1 MRQRYPLLLSL
12 LLSAGMA
19 TGAAAQG
26 AAPAAVA
33 APPVIT
39 PDQAP
44 PPDPYGTLTF
54 ATEND
59 VFGGGTDRYYTNGLL
74 LSYRS
79 PSADL
84 PRPLAW
90 LNDQLEWVLGPGTLR
105 WGAAVGQSIYTPQDT
120 YRSNPDPR
128 DRPYAGYLYGSVSLS
143 RVTELTSR
151 TVELQLGVVGP
162 AALGEQVQNNYH
174 RLLNIRRVDGWDYQ
188 LKDEAALT
196 AIYEQ
201 KWRVPTGS
209 VAGIDTELVP
219 SVSASVGNVQT
230 YAAAGGT
237 FRIGQGLDS
246 DFGPPRIRPGLSGS
260 GWVQPRENFEWYVFA
275 GLEGRAVARDIFL
288 DGNTFRDSRSVDKR
302 VFVGDFQA
310 GAAVVYRGVR
320 FALTQVWRSEEFY
333 GQSGRQKFGSL
344 SVSFRF

>member
-1 MRQRYPLLLSL
+1 MRLKHPALLSL
-12 LLSAGMA
+12 LLSAGMVS
-19 TGAAAQG
+19 GAWAQG
-26 AAPAAVA
+26 GAVA
-33 APPVIT
+33 TPPTIA

-44 PPDPYGTLTF
+44 PPDPFGTLTF
-54 ATEND
+54 TTDND

-84 PRPLAW
+84 PGPLAW
-90 LNDQLEWVLGPGTLR
+90 LNDRLEWVLGPGTLR
-105 WGAAVGQSIYTPQDT
+105 WGAAIGQSIFTPQDT
-120 YRSNPDPR
+120 QLYRPDPR

-162 AALGEQVQNNYH
+162 SALGEFVQNNYH
-174 RLLNIRRVDGWDYQ
+174 DLLNIRNVNGWDYQ
-188 LKDEAALT
+188 LKDEPAAT

-201 KWRVPTGS
+201 KWRVPVGTI
-209 VAGIDTELVP
+209 AGVEAEVIP
-219 SVSASVGNVQT
+219 SISASVGNVQT
-230 YAAAGGT
+230 YGAVGGT
-237 FRIGQGLDS
+237 FRIGQGLS
-246 DFGPPRIRPGLSGS
+246 ADFGPQRIRPGLSGS
-260 GWVQPRENFEWYVFA
+260 GWVQPRDNFDWYIFT
-275 GLEGRAVARDIFL
+275 GIEGRGVARDIFL
-288 DGNTFRDSRSVDKR
+288 DGNTWRDSRSVDKR

-310 GAAVVYRGVR
+310 GVAVVYRGVR
-320 FALTQVWRSEEFY
+320 VALTQVWRSEEFY

>member
-1 MRQRYPLLLSL
+1 MRQTPPLLLSL
-12 LLSAGMA
+12 MLTAGMA
-19 TGAAAQG
+19 TGAVAQG
-26 AAPAAVA
+26 LAPATTA
-33 APPVIT
+33 APPVIA

-105 WGAAVGQSIYTPQDT
+105 WGAAVGQNIYTPQDT

-143 RVTELTSR
+143 RITELTSR

-188 LKDEAALT
+188 LKDEAAVT

-201 KWRVPTGS
+201 KWRVPMGT
-209 VAGIDTELVP
+209 VAGLQTEVVP
-219 SVSASVGNVQT
+219 SVSASIGNVQT

-237 FRIGQGLDS
+237 VRIGHGLDS

-275 GLEGRAVARDIFL
+275 GLEGRAVGRDIFL

-302 VFVGDFQA
+302 IFVGDFQT
-310 GAAVVYRGVR
+310 GVAAVYRGVR
-320 FALTQVWRSEEFY
+320 VALTQVWRSEEFY